1 MGIFKSN
8 FFPLTPKLAKRAAAF
23 INVRE
28 MTEKTIAPN
37 DGKENETSETT
48 LMTFLRSK
56 NINILN
62 TFYH

>member
-1 MGIFKSN
+1 
-8 FFPLTPKLAKRAAAF
+8 
-23 INVRE
+23 
-28 MTEKTIAPN
+28 MTEKTIAPD